1 MTDRPTD
8 DQYALLLT
16 FRTELR
22 QFVRWSEEAAREA
35 GLTPALH
42 QLLLAVRGDRS
53 PDGPTLGTVAEA
65 LLVRSHTAGE
75 LVQRAEERG
84 LLTRTRDEED
94 HRRVHLALTA
104 DGRRRLDALSAAHL
118 QRIGGLAERLSAL
131 TGP

>member
-1 MTDRPTD
+1 VCEDDDLLGVVPFSPAHVDGVARARARRGAGAVKAPDD
-8 DQYALLLT
+8 DQHALLLT

-22 QFVRWSEEAAREA
+22 TFVRWSEEAARAA

-53 PDGPTLGTVAEA
+53 SEGPTVGSVAEA

-84 LLTRTRDEED
+84 LLTRARDDED
-94 HRRVHLALTA
+94 HRRVHS
-104 DGRRRLDALSAAHL
+104 R
-118 QRIGGLAERLSAL
+118 
-131 TGP
+131 